1 MLDRAQIL
9 FTRATLALL
18 AGVSALR
25 STDDGGDDDD
35 RDRGDVPGWV
45 MITLMTAIV
54 VVGLLAVF
62 RDEVT
67 DAVSRAFSSIK

>member
-9 FTRATLALL
+9 VTRATLALL

-25 STDDGGDDDD
+25 STDED